1 MDGSAAKPSVLSL
14 NCEWSKAKGG
24 VSAFNQALV
33 AAFAEAG
40 CPTACLVKSPTREDV
55 EEASRLGVT
64 LIAAEQTPAGP
75 AMMLDSAALQAFRP
89 RLVIGHDRFT
99 GPAAWVHVRRYHP
112 DAMLAHIVHTAPV
125 ELERFKGA
133 ADATAKA
140 EERERVTRQIAIDA
154 DIVAAV
160 GPRLRR
166 YTEDLLEDGVSQRSV
181 LQLDPG
187 LGPVDDRRRL
197 APPKRQ
203 VLVLGRTDDVELKG
217 LDLAARAVAALPA
230 HRGHPVGLL
239 VRGAPPADCDS
250 LHRTLVGLSG
260 LARERLDVRAFTA
273 QRNELRRDL
282 ARAAVCVM
290 PSRVEGFG
298 LVALDAIAAG
308 TPLLAS
314 AKSGVAELLRDRLG
328 RFADPM
334 IIDVEDDPE
343 VDVRAWRTAIDR
355 IVTDPEAAFRYA
367 DEVRLRLAGELTWR
381 HTAAT
386 LLEEA
391 SALPYR
397 RRDEVRRL
405 LRGL

>member
-1 MDGSAAKPSVLSL
+1 MDESSVRPSVLSL
-14 NCEWSKAKGG
+14 NCEWSRAKGG
-24 VSAFNQALV
+24 VAAFNQSLV
-33 AAFAEAG
+33 AALAEAG

-64 LIAAEQTPAGP
+64 IFAAEQTPAGP
-75 AMMLDSAALQAFRP
+75 SMMLDSAALQAFRP
-89 RLVIGHDRFT
+89 QLVIGHDRFT
-99 GPAAWVHVRRYHP
+99 GPAAWVHVRRYQP
-112 DAMLAHIVHTAPV
+112 EAVLAHIVHTAPA

-154 DIVAAV
+154 DIIAAV

-166 YTEDLLEDGVSQRSV
+166 YTEDLLEDGVSRHSV

-187 LGPVDDRRRL
+187 LGPVDDRRRST
-197 APPKRQ
+197 PPKRQ
-203 VLVLGRTDDVELKG
+203 VLVLGRTDDLELKG
-217 LDLAARAVAALPA
+217 IDIAARAVAALPA
-230 HRGHPVGLL
+230 YQGHPVGLL
-239 VRGAPPADCDS
+239 VRGAAPAECDS

-260 LARERLDVRAFTA
+260 LARERLDVRAFTT
-273 QRNELRRDL
+273 RRDELRRDL

-308 TPLLAS
+308 TPVLAS

-334 IIDVEDDPE
+334 ITEIEDDPE

-355 IVTDPEAAFRYA
+355 IVADPQAAFRYA
-367 DEVRLRLAGELTWR
+367 DEVRLRLAAELSWR
-381 HTAAT
+381 HTAET
-386 LLEEA
+386 LLNEV

-397 RRDEVRRL
+397 ERA
-405 LRGL
+405 